1 MLRSERTA
9 PRVAEAATYSMRL
22 AIAGVLAAF
31 VSACAVGPNYR
42 APDTPMPAKY
52 AGAQDTTAE
61 GAGDRAATEPA
72 DLSAWWHQFPDPE
85 LQSLIARGLESN
97 LDLQTAA
104 SRIREARAQEVIAGA
119 RGLPNVNATGLGAY
133 VHSNSNPLGALS
145 GGSGGS
151 GGGGS
156 AGGTGNGGSG
166 AGGDASSGSSSSSD
180 GQTTKLFAAGF
191 DATWELD
198 LFGGIRRG
206 IEAAHAAADAAV
218 WQLRDGEVSLS
229 AEIAVDYLTLCATRT
244 RIRVTQ
250 EAIQRQRQQLDITD
264 ARRNFGFVT
273 ELDVNQQRAQLAVT
287 TAQLP
292 SLEAEARAMTHALAV
307 LLGQPPEA
315 IADELSRATE
325 VPGAPPLLPVGLPSD
340 LLRRRPDVRQAERR
354 FAAAT
359 AQVGVAVAQL
369 YPSFDLIGA
378 ANYASNSADHL
389 ITSRNFSS
397 VGAGL
402 IRWPLLT
409 GGAGHA
415 GVKAREEER
424 QQAYLAY
431 QKAVL
436 RALQDAEDALVR
448 FNAEQRRLTALL
460 DAQTAAS
467 SSLDIARSQYRSGT
481 VPFINVLNTEVT
493 LLDVQNQLTQSR
505 AALSQALV
513 SVYKALGGGWHVDPD
528 AQTKDERKD

>member
-1 MLRSERTA
+1 
-9 PRVAEAATYSMRL
+9 
-22 AIAGVLAAF
+22 
-31 VSACAVGPNYR
+31 
-42 APDTPMPAKY
+42 MPAKY
-52 AGAQDTTAE
+52 TGAQDNA
-61 GAGDRAATEPA
+61 AGSEPA
-72 DLSAWWHQFPDPE
+72 DLSTWWQQFQDPE
-85 LQSLIARGLESN
+85 LQSLVARALESN

-119 RGLPNVNATGLGAY
+119 RELPSVNATGLGAY
-133 VHSNSNPLGALS
+133 LHSNSNPLAALS
-145 GGSGGS
+145 GGGSGGGSGGS
-151 GGGGS
+151 GAGNAGS
-156 AGGTGNGGSG
+156 SN
-166 AGGDASSGSSSSSD
+166 GSSSGD
-180 GQTTKLFAAGF
+180 GQTTKLFAVGF

-198 LFGGIRRG
+198 LFGGVRRG

-250 EAIQRQRQQLDITD
+250 DAIQRQQQQLDITD
-264 ARRNFGFVT
+264 ARRRFGFVT
-273 ELDVNQQRAQLAVT
+273 ELDVNQQRAQLALT
-287 TAQLP
+287 TAELP
-292 SLEAEARAMTHALAV
+292 SLEAEGRALTHALAV

-315 IADELSRATE
+315 VTDELAKATD
-325 VPGAPPLLPVGLPSD
+325 VPSAPPLLPVGLPSD
-340 LLRRRPDVRQAERR
+340 LLRRRPDVRQSERR
-354 FAAAT
+354 LAAAT

-378 ANYASNSADHL
+378 ANYASNSVDHL
-389 ITSRNFSS
+389 ISSRHFSS

-415 GVKAREEER
+415 SVKAKEEER

-431 QKAVL
+431 QQSVL
-436 RALQDAEDALVR
+436 RALQDAEDSLVR
-448 FNAEQRRLTALL
+448 FSAEQRRLTALL
-460 DAQTAAS
+460 DAQTSAT

-481 VPFINVLNTEVT
+481 VPFINVLNAEVT

-505 AALSQALV
+505 AALTQALV
-513 SVYKALGGGWHVDPD
+513 SVYKALGGGWRVEP
-528 AQTKDERKD
+528 Q